1 MTSTFRLSLI
11 LIISLLS
18 NTIYGQVTFKKLTGA
33 DAVSNSRVAGDQL
46 GFSVAVSGDIAVVG
60 APLHDF
66 DATGGTNMGNAGAVY
81 IFYRNEGGKDN
92 WGLKKKLVASGNNGR
107 DTGDNFGNAVAISG
121 NIIVVGAVFQDFNA
135 SGLSPFTDAGAAYV
149 FYKDEGGADNWGLKE
164 KLVGTGNNG
173 RQTEDNFGISVA
185 ISGNIIVVGAYQHDY
200 APGTGFVNFSG
211 AAFVYYKDEG
221 GAENWGL
228 KKKLVG
234 GGSNGRLEQDNFGI
248 SLDISGDA
256 IVVGA
261 YLQDFNA
268 TGASSVNAAGAAYV
282 FHKNEGG
289 ANNWGFVKKLV
300 GSGTNSRTV
309 GDNFGIAV
317 AITGDVIVIGAS
329 QQDYNDKGDSLSTG
343 AGAIFVFYK
352 NEGGANNWGLKEKIA
367 STGVNGRMGDDNF
380 GNAVACAPDV
390 ILVGVF
396 GQDYD
401 AAGATMVSNAGAAI
415 AYNYSRINATSVK
428 EQQNVQNIFVS
439 SQNKNIHLS
448 FSQAGDYTVSV
459 YDIMGR
465 KIHQSQTIINGKTIE
480 RINLEGVLTGY
491 YIVNISN
498 LNTQQ
503 TFKVFL
509 K

>member
-1 MTSTFRLSLI
+1 
-11 LIISLLS
+11 
-18 NTIYGQVTFKKLTGA
+18 
-33 DAVSNSRVAGDQL
+33 
-46 GFSVAVSGDIAVVG
+46 VVG
-60 APLHDF
+60 AYQHDY
-66 DATGGTNMGNAGAVY
+66 ATGKGFV
-81 IFYRNEGGKDN
+81 
-92 WGLKKKLVASGNNGR
+92 
-107 DTGDNFGNAVAISG
+107 NFS
-121 NIIVVGAVFQDFNA
+121 
-135 SGLSPFTDAGAAYV
+135 GAAFVY
-149 FYKDEGGADNWGLKE
+149 YKDEGGADNWGMKK
-164 KLVGTGNNG
+164 KLIGDGMNGRNAGDFFGASVAIDGSIIAIGANLQDYDGTGNAK
-173 RQTEDNFGISVA
+173 QTDA
-185 ISGNIIVVGAYQHDY
+185 GA
-200 APGTGFVNFSG
+200 V
-211 AAFVYYKDEG
+211 FVYYKDEG